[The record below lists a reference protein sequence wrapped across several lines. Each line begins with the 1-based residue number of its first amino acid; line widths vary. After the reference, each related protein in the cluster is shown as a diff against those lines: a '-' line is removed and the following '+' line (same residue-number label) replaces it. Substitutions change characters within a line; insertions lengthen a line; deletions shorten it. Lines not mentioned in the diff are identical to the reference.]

1 MYSSDDSYAGEIKHG
16 KLSAIRHDGRGCFK
30 NIPQGILSTRYH
42 SLSASLKTLPKQLMV
57 TCVTEESGVI
67 MGVRHREFILEAV
80 QYHPESILSEGGDAL
95 LRNFLSLKGGTWEE
109 NPDALVLDNAL
120 PPFPYD
126 ALIARVENPAE
137 LKNKVP
143 SILERIYAQR
153 LKDVE
158 HARSLPG
165 TSQAD
170 LDAYLAL
177 HLAPPLVPLVARLKA
192 RSPALMAE
200 IKRASPSKGDIAPN
214 ANAAHQALTY
224 ALAGASVISVLTEPT
239 WFKGSLFD
247 MRLARQAID
256 ALPNR
261 PAVLRKDFVLDEY
274 QIAEARLWGA
284 DTVLLIVAM
293 LPSVRLHAL
302 YAYSVSL
309 GMEPLVEV
317 HTPDE
322 MRIALELGAKVIG
335 VNNRNLHDFNV
346 DMGTTSR
353 LADMARGDV
362 VLCALSGITGPED
375 VRGYAKQG
383 VGAVLVG
390 EALMRAKDP
399 RVFIHTLLD
408 WPLPEEEG
416 DDAQVLV
423 KICGNKSVED
433 ALVAAEA
440 GADLLGLIFVPSSKR
455 YVSVDVA
462 KSIANAVRDLRSSP
476 NAPPSADV
484 EVEAKPEA
492 GVEKEAEAEAEKE
505 TEEEAEKDKETKTEP
520 VVTQPQKPS
529 EPHPTAN
536 ATWFATHARQLE
548 RTLAHRRPLLVGVFQ
563 NAPLSVVQDT
573 VARVGL
579 DLVQLHGSEPVEW
592 ARFISVPVVRVFH
605 VRAGDSKG
613 GESGIGAKTVPE
625 GLREL
630 TRPGLHAL
638 ALLDAQRADGLSGG
652 SGKTVDWAQ
661 ARAVVDAGE
670 LGGERVG
677 TKEKEVHPENENGG
691 EKTRGKDGDG
701 QGGDTGADVKVAA
714 DTPRHA
720 RMPLILAG
728 GLTPANVAEAI
739 ANVRPWA
746 VDVCGGVERAD
757 GAGKDVDKVRAFV
770 RAVKGEVAVPPAPES
785 VTVEAN

>member
-1 MYSSDDSYAGEIKHG
+1 
-16 KLSAIRHDGRGCFK
+16 
-30 NIPQGILSTRYH
+30 
-42 SLSASLKTLPKQLMV
+42 
-57 TCVTEESGVI
+57 
-67 MGVRHREFILEAV
+67 
-80 QYHPESILSEGGDAL
+80 
-95 LRNFLSLKGGTWEE
+95 
-109 NPDALVLDNAL
+109 
-120 PPFPYD
+120 
-126 ALIARVENPAE
+126 
-137 LKNKVP
+137 
-143 SILERIYAQR
+143 
-153 LKDVE
+153 
-158 HARSLPG
+158 
-165 TSQAD
+165 
-170 LDAYLAL
+170 
-177 HLAPPLVPLVARLKA
+177 
-192 RSPALMAE
+192 
-200 IKRASPSKGDIAPN
+200 
-214 ANAAHQALTY
+214 
-224 ALAGASVISVLTEPT
+224 
-239 WFKGSLFD
+239 
-247 MRLARQAID
+247 
-256 ALPNR
+256 
-261 PAVLRKDFVLDEY
+261 
-274 QIAEARLWGA
+274 
-284 DTVLLIVAM
+284 M